1 MVIGFDR
8 FREAFQDFAENYIVI
23 GGSACDWLFTSRN
36 AQFRATKDIDLV
48 LVAERMSPAF
58 ATMIWEFV
66 RAGGYSAYE
75 RKDGKKCFY
84 RFLNPTAADYP
95 FMLEFFA
102 REPIGF
108 PIDKKTVIVP
118 IPVDDEDISSL
129 SGILMDENYYSFIRS
144 HRIEVEGVSILPAE
158 ALLLL
163 KARAWFDLSMRKA
176 RGEFVKDK
184 DVRKHRTDILRLQA
198 QIVELKIEVFEIEKK
213 VLEPKGRALADGR
226 RLRRLE
232 MGEGE
237 RLDGLILFREIIQA
251 FHAGQKQFADA
262 QKPFFHNDEV
272 GIVADVAGGR
282 AEVDNGLRRRAD
294 VAALHAAD
302 ETIPLAKIHLGL
314 AKRKQRGGRHEAA
327 AGAFRRAGKL
337 PEGIRAESSRPLR
350 LLARRAH
357 LQCEPRRTRRETP
370 GVFRGV
376 FGKCAASARRSTTFL
391 AAAGGF
397 PFRCRRFAPGRNNA
411 FDTCP
416 CAHYCNIIP

>member
-23 GGSACDWLFTSRN
+23 GGSACDWLFTSLN

-198 QIVELKIEVFEIEKK
+198 QIVEGTVVELAEPIKIEMRDFITAYES
-213 VLEPKGRALADGR
+213 LPLDPKTIGVPGSFD
-226 RLRRLE
+226 
-232 MGEGE
+232 
-237 RLDGLILFREIIQA
+237 
-251 FHAGQKQFADA
+251 DA
-262 QKPFFHNDEV
+262 
-272 GIVADVAGGR
+272 
-282 AEVDNGLRRRAD
+282 VDR
-294 VAALHAAD
+294 
-302 ETIPLAKIHLGL
+302 I
-314 AKRKQRGGRHEAA
+314 KR
-327 AGAFRRAGKL
+327 
-337 PEGIRAESSRPLR
+337 
-350 LLARRAH
+350 
-357 LQCEPRRTRRETP
+357 
-370 GVFRGV
+370 V
-376 FGKCAASARRSTTFL
+376 FG
-391 AAAGGF
+391 
-397 PFRCRRFAPGRNNA
+397 
-411 FDTCP
+411 
-416 CAHYCNIIP
+416 I

>member
-23 GGSACDWLFTSRN
+23 GGSACDWLFTSLN

-48 LVAERMSPAF
+48 VVAERMSPAF
-58 ATMIWEFV
+58 AAMIWEFV

-84 RFLNPTAADYP
+84 RFLNPTVADYP

-198 QIVELKIEVFEIEKK
+198 QIVEGTVVELAEPIKIEMRDFITAYES
-213 VLEPKGRALADGR
+213 LPLDPKTIGVPGSFD
-226 RLRRLE
+226 
-232 MGEGE
+232 
-237 RLDGLILFREIIQA
+237 
-251 FHAGQKQFADA
+251 DA
-262 QKPFFHNDEV
+262 
-272 GIVADVAGGR
+272 
-282 AEVDNGLRRRAD
+282 VDR
-294 VAALHAAD
+294 
-302 ETIPLAKIHLGL
+302 I
-314 AKRKQRGGRHEAA
+314 KR
-327 AGAFRRAGKL
+327 
-337 PEGIRAESSRPLR
+337 
-350 LLARRAH
+350 
-357 LQCEPRRTRRETP
+357 
-370 GVFRGV
+370 V
-376 FGKCAASARRSTTFL
+376 FGV
-391 AAAGGF
+391 
-397 PFRCRRFAPGRNNA
+397 
-411 FDTCP
+411 
-416 CAHYCNIIP
+416 

>member
-23 GGSACDWLFTSRN
+23 GGSACDWLFTSLN

-198 QIVELKIEVFEIEKK
+198 QIVEGTVVELAEPIKIEMRDFITAYES
-213 VLEPKGRALADGR
+213 LPLDPKTIGVPGSFD
-226 RLRRLE
+226 
-232 MGEGE
+232 
-237 RLDGLILFREIIQA
+237 
-251 FHAGQKQFADA
+251 DA
-262 QKPFFHNDEV
+262 
-272 GIVADVAGGR
+272 
-282 AEVDNGLRRRAD
+282 VDR
-294 VAALHAAD
+294 
-302 ETIPLAKIHLGL
+302 I
-314 AKRKQRGGRHEAA
+314 KR
-327 AGAFRRAGKL
+327 
-337 PEGIRAESSRPLR
+337 
-350 LLARRAH
+350 
-357 LQCEPRRTRRETP
+357 
-370 GVFRGV
+370 V
-376 FGKCAASARRSTTFL
+376 FGV
-391 AAAGGF
+391 
-397 PFRCRRFAPGRNNA
+397 
-411 FDTCP
+411 
-416 CAHYCNIIP
+416 

>member
-23 GGSACDWLFTSRN
+23 GGSACDWLFTSLN

-48 LVAERMSPAF
+48 VVAERMSPAF
-58 ATMIWEFV
+58 AAMIWEFV

-198 QIVELKIEVFEIEKK
+198 QIVEGTVVELAEPIKIEMRDFITAYES
-213 VLEPKGRALADGR
+213 LPLDPKTIGVPGSFD
-226 RLRRLE
+226 
-232 MGEGE
+232 
-237 RLDGLILFREIIQA
+237 
-251 FHAGQKQFADA
+251 DA
-262 QKPFFHNDEV
+262 
-272 GIVADVAGGR
+272 
-282 AEVDNGLRRRAD
+282 VDR
-294 VAALHAAD
+294 
-302 ETIPLAKIHLGL
+302 I
-314 AKRKQRGGRHEAA
+314 KR
-327 AGAFRRAGKL
+327 
-337 PEGIRAESSRPLR
+337 
-350 LLARRAH
+350 
-357 LQCEPRRTRRETP
+357 
-370 GVFRGV
+370 V
-376 FGKCAASARRSTTFL
+376 FGV
-391 AAAGGF
+391 
-397 PFRCRRFAPGRNNA
+397 
-411 FDTCP
+411 
-416 CAHYCNIIP
+416 